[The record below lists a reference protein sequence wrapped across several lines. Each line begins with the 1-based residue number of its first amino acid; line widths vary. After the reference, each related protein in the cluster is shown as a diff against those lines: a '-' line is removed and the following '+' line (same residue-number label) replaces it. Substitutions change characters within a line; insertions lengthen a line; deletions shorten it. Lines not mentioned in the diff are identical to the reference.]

1 MKNLGL
7 VLGLYL
13 KSLFGINKARFS
25 NDPKERRRTAL
36 SIVMTLVFAVYFA
49 AMFAGRS
56 VLYAQS
62 DDALGVFSL
71 AMTLGTA
78 ITFISSMSAGYN
90 ALFAYKD
97 HDILFSLPLTQ
108 DTISLS
114 RLLMLYISNLVYVI
128 MMLPGCIIVCLRCT
142 DISWLIFPRLLLMT
156 AAVPLIPMT
165 AGVLLSIFV
174 KFISVKLKLSK
185 LLSIIT
191 NIFMLA
197 AIAAYVML
205 SQNYSLTA
213 SAAVVES
220 IYAPASWFALG
231 IGGSAPHVILFIISS
246 LAAAGILWLIT
257 AHAYNALNELS
268 SVHFARGKYNADAIN
283 VSPPRRA
290 LIRRE
295 AKRFFSSHIYV
306 MNTVVPPAIA
316 AIGLAVLAVL
326 GRARILS
333 WLGEGAES
341 ILMPT
346 ALLALSFMSLMSQIS
361 SSSVSAEG
369 SALWRILTLP
379 VKSSDVLKAKLA
391 FHFIVLSPI
400 TLAGSVF
407 AAIAVGADALGVAVL
422 IIVPQVAVVY
432 CDIIGLMMNLKLPK
446 LDWKNDVEFV
456 KQGGSLAAS
465 LGICV
470 LSFAPPLVAAVAF
483 SACAYPITLGTGA
496 LLAAIS
502 LIVFTRMMKKSDRL
516 FSAENLM

>member
-36 SIVMTLVFAVYFA
+36 SIVMTLFFAVYFA
-49 AMFAGRS
+49 AMFAARS

-114 RLLMLYISNLVYVI
+114 RLLMLYISNLVYVL
-128 MMLPGCIIVCLRCT
+128 MMLPGCIIVCLRRT

-174 KFISVKLKLSK
+174 KFISVKLKLSM

-268 SVHFARGKYNADAIN
+268 SVHFARGKYNADAIK

-316 AIGLAVLAVL
+316 AVGLAVLAVL

-346 ALLALSFMSLMSQIS
+346 ALLALSFMSLISQIS

-496 LLAAIS
+496 LFAAIS

>member
-36 SIVMTLVFAVYFA
+36 SIVMTLVFAVFFA
-49 AMFAGRS
+49 AMCAGRS

-97 HDILFSLPLTQ
+97 HDILFSLPHTQ

-290 LIRRE
+290 LIRR
-295 AKRFFSSHIYV
+295 
-306 MNTVVPPAIA
+306 
-316 AIGLAVLAVL
+316 
-326 GRARILS
+326 
-333 WLGEGAES
+333 
-341 ILMPT
+341 
-346 ALLALSFMSLMSQIS
+346 
-361 SSSVSAEG
+361 
-369 SALWRILTLP
+369 
-379 VKSSDVLKAKLA
+379 
-391 FHFIVLSPI
+391 
-400 TLAGSVF
+400 
-407 AAIAVGADALGVAVL
+407 
-422 IIVPQVAVVY
+422 
-432 CDIIGLMMNLKLPK
+432 
-446 LDWKNDVEFV
+446 
-456 KQGGSLAAS
+456 
-465 LGICV
+465 
-470 LSFAPPLVAAVAF
+470 
-483 SACAYPITLGTGA
+483 
-496 LLAAIS
+496 
-502 LIVFTRMMKKSDRL
+502 
-516 FSAENLM
+516 